1 MWDVL
6 LDALIDSLKL
16 LPILLAVYILIEFLE
31 AKTASKLKHNKLLKG
46 GYAPLLGSA
55 VGIVPQ
61 CGFSVVATDLYTKN
75 AISVGTLLAVYIA
88 TSDEALPI
96 MIANPGSYKYILP
109 MLAIKFVL
117 ALVVGYLAYFLVRG
131 KKKANVANDRVVA
144 KSGYVGYTNLQVK
157 HMDVQYDYVVA
168 DMYMQD
174 DHDKGCCGH
183 DIETN
188 KWKQFLL
195 HPLIH
200 SLKIFAYILVVNV
213 ILGIVMHY
221 AEDGVMNFL
230 HSAYYAQPFLAG
242 LVGLIPNCASSVIL
256 TELFVG
262 GALSF
267 GACMAGLIVNAG
279 IALAVLVKENK
290 NKWNT
295 VAIIST
301 LYLIGSVA
309 GIVVNLIVRT

>member
-16 LPILLAVYILIEFLE
+16 LPILLGVYILIEIIE
-31 AKTASKLKHNKLLKG
+31 GKTAGKLKHNKYLKN
-46 GYAPLLGSA
+46 GYAPLIGSA
-55 VGIVPQ
+55 VGIVSQ
-61 CGFSVVATDLYTKN
+61 CGFSVVATDLYTAN
-75 AISVGTLLAVYIA
+75 ALSVGTLLAVYIA

-96 MIANPGSYKYILP
+96 MIANPGSYKYLLP
-109 MLAIKFVL
+109 MLLIKFLL
-117 ALVVGYLAYFLVRG
+117 AIIVGYAAYFVTRG
-131 KKKANVANDRVVA
+131 KKNGGVFDSRKVA
-144 KSGYVGYTNLQVK
+144 KSGYLGYTELSEKQHMQVK
-157 HMDVQYDYVVA
+157 HDYVVGEIVTEELEH
-168 DMYMQD
+168 
-174 DHDKGCCGH
+174 DHGCCGH

-188 KWKQFLL
+188 KWKQYVL

-200 SLKIFAYILVVNV
+200 SMKIFAYILVVNI

-221 AEDGVMNFL
+221 AESGVTNFL
-230 HSAYYAQPFLAG
+230 NSAYYAQPFVAA

-262 GALSF
+262 GTISF

-279 IALAVLVKENK
+279 IALAVLIKENK

-295 VAIIST
+295 IAIITS
-301 LYLIGSVA
+301 LYLIGSITGLVMSF
-309 GIVVNLIVRT
+309 IW